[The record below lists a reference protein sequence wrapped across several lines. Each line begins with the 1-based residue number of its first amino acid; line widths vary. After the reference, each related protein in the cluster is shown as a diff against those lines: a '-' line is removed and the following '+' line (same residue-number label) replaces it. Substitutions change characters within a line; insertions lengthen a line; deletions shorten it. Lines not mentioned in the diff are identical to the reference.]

1 MSLSHLYEIP
11 PEEEVVVQD
20 LKGLPWWL
28 SRQRIQPQYKKPSAM
43 QETWVQSW
51 IRKMT
56 WRRK

>member
-1 MSLSHLYEIP
+1 MSLSHLYEIS

-56 WRRK
+56 